1 MKLVQISARWRNIC
15 QACSRNNRLPFAVGQ
30 VGHSFRNEISTGNG
44 LIRTREFQ
52 MAEIEHFFDPLDVD
66 FEDFQPEMKN
76 LVIPVWTENAQL
88 NGQTLSAIPIS
99 DINMARGPR
108 TTSYELFTMI
118 RLNFVAF
125 ATFLEFSRFF

>member
-1 MKLVQISARWRNIC
+1 MAQSESFLKAVL
-15 QACSRNNRLPFAVGQ
+15 RNNRLPFAVGQ

-52 MAEIEHFFDPLDVD
+52 MAEIEHFFDPQDGD

-88 NGQTLSAIPIS
+88 SGQTLSAIPIS
-99 DINMARGPR
+99 EINMGRDPR
-108 TTSYELFTMI
+108 TTSYVHYE
-118 RLNFVAF
+118 
-125 ATFLEFSRFF
+125 S